1 MCDVNMHKG
10 YYWARKKK
18 KLDFQLVLWTSN
30 YHNFLAWGHFLLV
43 LVGDLVRR
51 FMESKV
57 WRPLSWQKNKKN
69 TQILSPPSNVQLVSN
84 L

>member
-1 MCDVNMHKG
+1 MVVCPLLQLLGSEKE
-10 YYWARKKK
+10 

-57 WRPLSWQKNKKN
+57 WRPLSWQKKK
-69 TQILSPPSNVQLVSN
+69 ILSPPSNVQLVSN